1 MKKSKNIVQKQ
12 PLSFGDWLL
21 LHLKHET
28 PCGDLARDALSDP
41 LFFPGLCSTKK
52 MKEILEKRNACEAAM
67 NTLKDAILVYNKYK
81 CAVAANLIIETVY
94 EDNLRYYGYNREEKP
109 FTTD

>member
-41 LFFPGLCSTKK
+41 LFFLLCVQQKK
-52 MKEILEKRNACEAAM
+52 
-67 NTLKDAILVYNKYK
+67 
-81 CAVAANLIIETVY
+81 
-94 EDNLRYYGYNREEKP
+94 
-109 FTTD
+109 